1 MAQSGRPPL
10 DGIRIVDF
18 SRVIAGPMCTQ
29 MLADMGAEVIKIEN
43 PDGGDDTRKGAGP
56 RAGGPQGE
64 SHFFMAFNRGKKS
77 VALDF
82 TKPEGQAVVQRL
94 LEKADVLVENFR
106 PGVLKKYGLDYPG
119 LAKKPPKLVYLSISA
134 YGQTGPLSDRPG
146 YDPVLQAESGMMSV
160 NGEANGEGLRHA
172 IAIVDTMTAIHSVAA
187 INAALFART
196 STGKGQH
203 VDLALYDTALVSLGN
218 MGAYYLIGGEQ
229 PRRAGNGHFASA
241 PNSSFE
247 TSNGKIYM
255 AVANQKLF
263 GDTCRALG
271 HPEWIT
277 DPRFDTVANRVANKP
292 ELTRLMEEVLKTD
305 TKENWAH
312 KLRHLPAG
320 PIRTMKEALDE
331 PEVRR
336 RGMLKTYKHSRVGEV
351 PLIGSNYRFSD
362 TPVDDTRPPPALG
375 EHTIEVGEYCFD
387 STALD
392 SIARNDEVGVRG
404 HRRVFREAVGRHSVL
419 GEEPRPY
426 TTRPKPP
433 SKDASASARSAPAAA
448 RSGCI

>member
-1 MAQSGRPPL
+1 MQLQGVRVVDLTRIISGP
-10 DGIRIVDF
+10 F
-18 SRVIAGPMCTQ
+18 CSMF
-29 MLADMGAEVIKIEN
+29 LADMGAEVIKIEN

-56 RAGGPQGE
+56 RAGGPNGE
-64 SHFFMAFNRGKKS
+64 SHFFMTYNRGKKS

-82 TKPEGQAVVQRL
+82 TKPEGQAIVHKL
-94 LEKADVLVENFR
+94 LAGADVMVENFR
-106 PGVLKKYGLDYPG
+106 PGVLKKYGFDYASVA
-119 LAKKPPKLVYLSISA
+119 AKYPKLIYLSISA

-187 INAALFART
+187 VNAALYARRD
-196 STGKGQH
+196 TGKGQQI
-203 VDLALYDTALVSLGN
+203 DLALYDTALVSLGN
-218 MGAYYLIGGEQ
+218 MGSYYLIGGEQ

-247 TSNGKIYM
+247 TANGKIYM

-263 GDTCRALG
+263 ADTAKALG
-271 HPEWIT
+271 HPEWVT

-292 ELTRLMEEVLKTD
+292 ELTRLMEEVLTTD
-305 TKENWAH
+305 TKENWAQ

-331 PEVRR
+331 PEVKR
-336 RGMLKTYKHSRVGEV
+336 RGMLKTYKHSRVGDV
-351 PLIGSNYRFSD
+351 PLIGSNFHFSD

-375 EHTIEVGEYCFD
+375 EHTDQVLTELAGLGAAEIA
-387 STALD
+387 AL
-392 SIARNDEVGVRG
+392 
-404 HRRVFREAVGRHSVL
+404 REKKVIG
-419 GEEPRPY
+419 
-426 TTRPKPP
+426 
-433 SKDASASARSAPAAA
+433 
-448 RSGCI
+448 